1 MNILLKNV
9 KIIDSES
16 SYNGSSQDIRIK
28 KGIIDEIGTDLIKQ
42 RGETIIKEDALS
54 VSQGWFDSSVSF
66 GEPGFEERETIDHGL
81 QVAAQSG
88 FTAIALNP
96 KTNPIIDTS
105 SDVIFVKKM
114 AEGSLTQLFPIGAL
128 SQKSESI
135 DLAELYDM
143 QQAGAVAFGDYQTPV
158 SNPNLLKIAL
168 QYTQGFNGLVLSFP
182 QEDAIAGKGL
192 VHEGVESTKSGLK
205 GIPVI
210 AESLQIARD
219 LHILEYT
226 GGSLHIPTISTAE
239 SVELIRTAKKKGLDV
254 TCSVAIQNV
263 VFTDSTIQDFDTHF
277 KVKPPLRPQGHIDAL
292 IEGIKD
298 GTIDMVTSDHNPF
311 DVESKHVEFDN
322 AAYGT
327 ITLESTFGAL
337 LTKTSEK
344 RAIKLLTNGR
354 KRFTQSSNPI
364 NVGNPADL
372 TLFKSKGS
380 WEFTK
385 EDIFSKSKNCAF
397 IGSKMKGRVIATIAN
412 NKVIY
417 NKPNA

>member
-205 GIPVI
+205 GIPAI

-254 TCSVAIQNV
+254 TCSVAIQNL
-263 VFTDSTIQDFDTHF
+263 VFTDNTIQDFDTHF
-277 KVKPPLRPQGHIDAL
+277 KVKPPLRSQEHIDAL

-311 DVESKHVEFDN
+311 DVERKHVEFDN

-327 ITLESTFGAL
+327 IALEATFGAL

-364 NVGNPADL
+364 NIGNPADL
-372 TLFKSKGS
+372 TLFIPRGS

-385 EDIFSKSKNCAF
+385 EDIFSKSKNAAF